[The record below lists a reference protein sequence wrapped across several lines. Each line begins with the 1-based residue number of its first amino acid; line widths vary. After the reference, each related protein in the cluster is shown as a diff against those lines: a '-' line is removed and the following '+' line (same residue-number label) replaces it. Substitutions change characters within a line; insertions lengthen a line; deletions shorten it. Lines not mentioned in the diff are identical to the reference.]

1 MRHFRDSAVI
11 ACVLVMLATPARAV
25 SLARAR
31 TASSVD
37 WVSAGIGGIP
47 GDTAHVTLSGVTGP
61 VTKAY
66 LYWGGLSN
74 LLASSVYD
82 NGTIAIDGNPV
93 TGTSLGDTSTNCWG
107 SGTSRVYVADVTPT

>member
-11 ACVLVMLATPARAV
+11 ACLLVMLATPARAV

-47 GDTAHVTLSGVTGP
+47 GDTAHVTVAGVTGA

-66 LYWGGLSN
+66 LYWGGVAN
-74 LLASSVYD
+74 LLATSFYD
-82 NGTIAIDGNPV
+82 NGTIAIDGHQV
-93 TGTSLGDTSTNCWG
+93 TGTSSAIPRRTAGDRARAGSTSP
-107 SGTSRVYVADVTPT
+107 TSLPT